1 MPEFSY
7 SHCESTYSGAGW
19 PIDCRVHFQDTIVE
33 GQCHSGANEDC
44 HGDFNLI
51 TCCQASYQGEK
62 KQIFIETNLSSLLL
76 RWSILKRSQGNQRK

>member
-7 SHCESTYSGAGW
+7 AHCESTYSGAGQ
-19 PIDCRVHFQDTIVE
+19 PIDCRDHFQDSIVE

-51 TCCQASYQGEK
+51 TCCQASYQGE
-62 KQIFIETNLSSLLL
+62 
-76 RWSILKRSQGNQRK
+76 RKIKFL